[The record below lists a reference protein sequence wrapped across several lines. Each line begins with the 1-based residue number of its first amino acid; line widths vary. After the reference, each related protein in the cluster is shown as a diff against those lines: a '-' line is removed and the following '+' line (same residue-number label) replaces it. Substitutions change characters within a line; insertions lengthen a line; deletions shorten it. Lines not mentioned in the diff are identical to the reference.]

1 MKRKEKTI
9 TKLNVYIEQ
18 KHLRMNFYL
27 FIYFFMLIKTIY
39 NKNLVT
45 DCQQITFVTL
55 NVFCNPP
62 PSPPPPGIPL
72 FLADN
77 INLDGIPRKLNKK
90 YASVICIVLYFN
102 CISSYERTSYKK
114 LQNPA
119 TSFFISTCF
128 TSDFI
133 NIIFFN
139 FSNCIQHYLK
149 KDIYYEFSL
158 FNGMT

>member
-1 MKRKEKTI
+1 MKRKEETI

-27 FIYFFMLIKTIY
+27 FIYFFMLIKTMY
-39 NKNLVT
+39 NKNLVR
-45 DCQQITFVTL
+45 DCQKITFVTL
-55 NVFCNPP
+55 NVFCNPHP
-62 PSPPPPGIPL
+62 RPPPPHRHPP

-90 YASVICIVLYFN
+90 YASVFH
-102 CISSYERTSYKK
+102 CISSYERTSYKQ

-119 TSFFISTCF
+119 TSSFISTCF
-128 TSDFI
+128 TSDFTD
-133 NIIFFN
+133 IIFFN

-149 KDIYYEFSL
+149 KDIYYGFSL